1 MTKPLADIV
10 ARAPTRTNAFDVEA
24 VRAQFPI
31 LRTKAYGRP
40 LVYLDNGATTQ
51 KPQAVI
57 DRIARYY
64 REENANIHR
73 GVYRLSQVATE
84 AYESARRTVQK
95 FVNAADEREIIF
107 TRGTTEAINLVA
119 ASWGRKF
126 LKIGDEIVLSHLEH
140 HSNIVPWQMIAE
152 ATGAKVRVMPINEAG
167 ELMLDEYAR
176 MLNGRTRI
184 VSVNHVSNAVGTMNE
199 VKTITALAH
208 KAGAKVLIDGAQW
221 VAHFPTDVRAI
232 DCDLYAFSGHKL
244 FGPTGIGVLYGRREL
259 LEAMPPYMG
268 GGDMIESVTFEKTA
282 YAQLPN
288 KFEAGTPDIAGA
300 VGLGAAIEWL
310 LSIGFE
316 AFHDH
321 EQELLNYAT
330 EQLNEMGGLRIIGT
344 AQKKAG
350 VISFVIEDPP
360 MAALDLGTA
369 LDREGIAVRT
379 GHHCCQPLMERF
391 GISATTR
398 ASLALYNTKQ
408 DVDALVGAIGKIR
421 GARGRRA
428 TTAASPEPAAK
439 SAPAIEF
446 PVAAGAS
453 PQAVADELADVFD
466 LLGDRDARSEY
477 VLELG
482 GKLPHTFEILKK
494 LTPRVPGC
502 MSEVYLLGR
511 PRPGTKDV
519 LEFAADA
526 NAEIVRGLIAMLQRL
541 FSGQRIAEV
550 LAFDVEAF
558 FRRIQLDEFISSQR
572 RNGLAGM
579 VARIRSLATSVK
591 DSPGEQTDS
600 VCPPGG

>member
-1 MTKPLADIV
+1 MTKPLGDIV

-31 LRTKAYGRP
+31 LRTKAYGKP

-57 DRIARYY
+57 DRISRYY
-64 REENANIHR
+64 QEENANIHR
-73 GVYRLSQVATE
+73 GVYKLSQVATE
-84 AYESARRTVQK
+84 AYESARRTVRK
-95 FVNAADEREIIF
+95 FLNAADEREIIF

-126 LKIGDEIVLSHLEH
+126 LKSGDEIVLSHLEH
-140 HSNIVPWQMIAE
+140 HSNIVPWQMVAE
-152 ATGAKVRVMPINEAG
+152 ATGATVRVVPINDAG

-208 KAGAKVLIDGAQW
+208 KVGAKVLIDGAQW

-232 DCDLYAFSGHKL
+232 DCDFYAFSGHKL
-244 FGPTGIGVLYGRREL
+244 FGPTGIGVLYGKREL

-321 EQELLNYAT
+321 EQNLLNYAT
-330 EQLNEMGGLRIIGT
+330 ERLNEAGGVRIIGT

-360 MAALDLGTA
+360 MSALDLGTA

-408 DVDALVGAIGKIR
+408 DVDALVDALAKIR
-421 GARGRRA
+421 GARGKRGRIVA
-428 TTAASPEPAAK
+428 PPESAAK

-446 PVAAGAS
+446 PVATAAS
-453 PQAVADELADVFD
+453 PQAAADELADMFE

-477 VLELG
+477 VMELG

-511 PRPGTKDV
+511 PKPGTKDV

-600 VCPPGG
+600 VCPPAR